1 MHTEN
6 LKIKFC
12 LIKTFLTQI
21 FASELLQ
28 LKQISEFYMTLLFV
42 ENWFPTRVPWE
53 RERSFG
59 QAGLTPIVR
68 IPWSFTLIK
77 PVWGAAKYHQFALN
91 QKSWET
97 LF

>member
-42 ENWFPTRVPWE
+42 EN
-53 RERSFG
+53 
-59 QAGLTPIVR
+59 
-68 IPWSFTLIK
+68 
-77 PVWGAAKYHQFALN
+77 
-91 QKSWET
+91 
-97 LF
+97 